1 MRICPNCE
9 TPTLERV
16 CPDDG
21 YQTVDAALFMQ
32 PEADPFVGTVF
43 LERYR
48 IEERLAIGGMG
59 TVYRGQQLTVG
70 RPVAVKILRKEVVS
84 DLRVIARFQ
93 QEALAVAGLHHPN
106 TVRIF
111 DYGQSDAGD
120 LFLVMEFLEGE
131 PLALLIDRE
140 APLDPG
146 RVIHIG
152 GQILD
157 SLSEAHQS
165 RIIHRDLK
173 PDNIFVTKVGLQPD
187 FVKVLDFGIA
197 KLDRGEAR
205 KRQITQTGVVVGSPG
220 YMAPEQVQSLPMTG
234 QVDLYAVGAV
244 MYEMLTGDVV
254 FSGESAFE
262 IAMKHVHE
270 PPSPPEANGRLLTGS
285 LVNLILSLLE
295 KDPSQRPQ
303 NASAALHELKK
314 CMGDYAGTSLSQL
327 RPLAEATA
335 EEEEGVRV
343 RHRTRKPTSV
353 FFSPGTGMSGR
364 PAHHLWIALLVL
376 MAGGVG
382 YGSYRLL
389 RPSGD
394 PVKLDVP
401 VSEQKGG
408 SKVGVAHTSSLRGK
422 KPKSTAPSAA
432 DASATKRDAAVFKPV
447 ASKGSEAAVAPKPAV
462 ASSPAQP
469 AQLVARTPVKPAP
482 TASTGPASVPVVRP
496 EGTVAGPDDQ
506 WVHILASPKGTR
518 IYLGQERVGKTEIVL
533 KWPRGTK
540 PPRITLKKWRYETY
554 AFRVPKRRYGQTYKV
569 RLEWDDTR

>member
-16 CPDDG
+16 CPEDG
-21 YQTVDAALFMQ
+21 YQTVEAALFMQ

-59 TVYRGQQLTVG
+59 TVYRGEQLTVG
-70 RPVAVKILRKEVVS
+70 RSVAVKILRKEVVS

-131 PLALLIDRE
+131 PLAVLIDRE
-140 APLDPG
+140 APLQPS

-157 SLSEAHQS
+157 SLAEAHQN

-234 QVDLYAVGAV
+234 KVDLYAVGAV
-244 MYEMLTGDVV
+244 MYEMLTGKAV
-254 FSGESAFE
+254 FDGESAFE

-270 PPSPPEANGRLLTGS
+270 SPPQPVANGRPITGP
-285 LVNLILSLLE
+285 LIDLILSLLE
-295 KDPSQRPQ
+295 KNPDKRPQ
-303 NASAALHELKK
+303 DATAALRELKD
-314 CMGDYAGTSLSQL
+314 CMSDYEGTNLSHIG
-327 RPLAEATA
+327 PLAELS
-335 EEEEGVRV
+335 EEFEQGGRV
-343 RHRTRKPTSV
+343 RHRTRKSTSV
-353 FFSPGTGMSGR
+353 FFSPGTGMSGH
-364 PAHHLWIALLVL
+364 PAHRLWIALLIL
-376 MAGGVG
+376 MTGGLG
-382 YGSYRLL
+382 YGGYRLMNAD
-389 RPSGD
+389 GD
-394 PVKLDVP
+394 PVKPLGDIK
-401 VSEQKGG
+401 SEQMHAAQQRAVSG
-408 SKVGVAHTSSLRGK
+408 SNAAVKDSSEPSST
-422 KPKSTAPSAA
+422 KPKSDAAKKATVAGATVKATPPHSTVAMKKSSAPSLPL
-432 DASATKRDAAVFKPV
+432 KVVP
-447 ASKGSEAAVAPKPAV
+447 
-462 ASSPAQP
+462 
-469 AQLVARTPVKPAP
+469 PAP
-482 TASTGPASVPVVRP
+482 LKTVVRPAGLSESIPVVRLA
-496 EGTVAGPDDQ
+496 GAVARPDDH
-506 WVHILASPKGTR
+506 WVHIQGSPKGTR
-518 IYLGQERVGKTEIVL
+518 IYMGGKLVGKTEIIL
-533 KWPRGTK
+533 KWSAGTK
-540 PPRITLKKWRYETY
+540 PPRLTMKKWRYETY
-554 AFRVPKRRYGQTYKV
+554 AFRVPKRKYSQTYKV
-569 RLEWDDTR
+569 RLEWDDSR